1 MIHYTKQ
8 ERVEAVRRKMKKL
21 CPVCWQDTVILVVVM
36 TIALDMGLLLQPVGA
51 DDSHA
56 ALIFVAGVLLVARYT
71 NGYLYGIAA
80 SLTAAIVVNYAFLSP
95 YYQFELQEPGYLLTF
110 ATLFL
115 VSIVTSTLTTHIK
128 EQEEIRIE
136 AERERL
142 RANLL
147 RAVGHDLRTPLTS
160 IIGSAEAML
169 DPENHFTPE
178 EEHTLLE
185 NVRSEGE
192 WLIRMVENLLS
203 ITRMGRSACHLQKS
217 MEAPEEVIG
226 EAVGGS
232 GAAPGVAGGADG
244 CDARGAGPL

>member
-147 RAVGHDLRTPLTS
+147 RAGGAYPAGECAQRRGMADPNGGEPVVHYPDGKECLSSSKKHGGSGGGHRGGCWKISEAL
-160 IIGSAEAML
+160 SA
-169 DPENHFTPE
+169 H
-178 EEHTLLE
+178 
-185 NVRSEGE
+185 RS
-192 WLIRMVENLLS
+192 
-203 ITRMGRSACHLQKS
+203 
-217 MEAPEEVIG
+217 
-226 EAVGGS
+226 GS